1 MRCHIKTILLYL
13 DQYQVSPQDREQI
26 ATLLPDFKFVISTES
41 ETISQVITTV
51 EIVTGWFPGDQML
64 VAPRL
69 KWMHQWSAGGT
80 GY

>member
-1 MRCHIKTILLYL
+1 MRCHIKTVLLYL

-51 EIVTGWFPGDQML
+51 EIVTAWFPGDQML